1 MKEIEIYYFETG
13 EFQNP
18 KNLKDVLGTFG
29 EKSELE
35 TSIRDDIR
43 TYAEAMNQDWKEDEL
58 LDEEIYILEDDVTA
72 EYLETEKGIFVASES
87 NILDEKTDSLES
99 RSRKC
104 IVNGDID

>member
-1 MKEIEIYYFETG
+1 VKEIEIYYFETG

-43 TYAEAMNQDWKEDEL
+43 TYAEVMNQDWKDNEI
-58 LDEEIYILEDDVTA
+58 LDEEIYVLEDDAAA
-72 EYLETEKGIFVASES
+72 EYLETEKGIFVASDS
-87 NILDEKTDSLES
+87 NILDQETDSLES
-99 RSRKC
+99 RSSKC
-104 IVNGDID
+104 IVNGDS